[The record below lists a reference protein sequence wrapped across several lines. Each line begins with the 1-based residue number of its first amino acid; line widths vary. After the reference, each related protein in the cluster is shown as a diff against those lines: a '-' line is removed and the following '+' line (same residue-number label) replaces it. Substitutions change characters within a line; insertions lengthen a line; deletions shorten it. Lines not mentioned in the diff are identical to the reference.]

1 MKNKQKRLKIAILGE
16 HPDNDAEAFRTLL
29 EKRPYP
35 SVQFYIPIRNMRG
48 GQLDVPAAVIRQI
61 KNVIREQSF
70 DKFIIVRDLDGVLSE
85 TDKVSR
91 RDEWFHKVNQGI
103 DGNGIFF
110 LAIAETE
117 ALLLSDIE
125 TINKKYGTKLL
136 QHANPIS
143 IADPKKEL
151 KTETGKKSKN
161 PYEPKHCG
169 DIMKEIN
176 FQKVLNNH
184 KGDRSFQNFISE
196 LDEVLK

>member
-1 MKNKQKRLKIAILGE
+1 MKNKEKRLKIAILGE

-35 SVQFYIPIRNMRG
+35 NAQFDIPIRNLRG

-61 KNVIREQSF
+61 KNVKREKSI

-85 TDKVSR
+85 KHKVKN
-91 RDEWFHKVNQGI
+91 RDEWFQKVNQGI
-103 DGNGIFF
+103 DGNGIFY

-117 ALLLSDIE
+117 ALLLPDIE
-125 TINKKYGTKLL
+125 TINKKYGTKLS
-136 QHANPIS
+136 QHANPIN

-151 KTETGKKSKN
+151 KTKTEKSKS

-176 FQKVLNNH
+176 FQKVLDNH
-184 KGDRSFQNFISE
+184 NGERSFQAFISD
-196 LDEVLK
+196 LDDILK